1 MDREATDPGS
11 GTAKDKFTN
20 NVLCVYACV
29 IHDAPPQGVIVPH
42 PMVSVCAPFQGV
54 IVYHSKVSLCT
65 ILRCHCTVQ
74 RCSMFLLF
82 GFFFPNIACGDNE

>member
-11 GTAKDKFTN
+11 DTAKDKFTK

-29 IHDAPPQGVIVPH
+29 IHDAPPQGVIVPTQWCQCVH
-42 PMVSVCAPFQGV
+42 
-54 IVYHSKVSLCT
+54 HSKVSLCT
-65 ILRCHCTVQ
+65 IPRCHCTVQ

-82 GFFFPNIACGDNE
+82 VFFFPNIACGDNE